1 MKHILIVF
9 LIYATSN
16 LFALDPIILTED
28 TNEYP
33 IGLSL
38 EILED
43 KEGKLELADVR
54 KPELKHLWLKNK
66 EEVPSF
72 GYSKSA
78 YWVRFKT
85 NAPLNEKY
93 ILEIA
98 FPNLDWIDFYT
109 ILNENTTI
117 TKKSGD
123 FRAFKE
129 RDVKY
134 RNFTFTLEPYANI
147 EKEYYIRFAG
157 EGSIQLPLIIWSPI
171 AFAGKVNT
179 EMLGLG
185 LYFGTMLVMAA
196 YNLFLWISIRDKSYF
211 YYVIYI
217 FASAF
222 FLLSNTGILYQY
234 FWFGSPAAY
243 NLLIPIS
250 IYMTH
255 LSVII
260 FTGSFLQIKK
270 NIPFLHKILKNL
282 FLLLVIILLIFLPI
296 SFRLTMLSGIIL
308 GIISIFLCL
317 FAGIIMVKRRYRP
330 AIFYL
335 VAWTTL
341 LIGAI
346 ILSLK
351 TVGVLPVNLFTNY
364 AMQVSSALEVVLLSL
379 GLADRIND
387 LKKQNE
393 LAQAQILANQ
403 SLAID
408 SLEKIAKEK
417 TNKLD
422 QSLKII
428 QRDLSLAQKIQK
440 NILLT
445 DPEISKVLKII
456 PYYIPM
462 SQVGG
467 DIYQISQL
475 NDFTY
480 RIFLADATGHGVQA
494 AMITMAI
501 QSVYEN
507 VKDFDV
513 EISQVMEIFNS
524 EYLYKYKSLNSYVTA
539 ILVEIDVR
547 KETLKYVSAGHPPA
561 ILLQNNQIHKL
572 GYTGRMIGISQS
584 NQYRLNAFSFTKLDR
599 LFVFTDGIFEQ
610 FNTKKEEF
618 GEERIISI
626 LAANRYLPVNETI
639 QVALG
644 ELNTFLEGFETQDD
658 ITILGV
664 EYNQ

>member
-1 MKHILIVF
+1 MKTVFILLFFFI
-9 LIYATSN
+9 TN
-16 LFALDPIILTED
+16 RLFAINTIILSAG
-28 TNEYP
+28 NSGYP

-43 KEGKLELADVR
+43 KEGKLTLVDVR
-54 KPELKHLWLKNK
+54 NPEQKNLWVKSNQ
-66 EEVPSF
+66 EVPSF
-72 GYSKSA
+72 GYTKSA

-85 NAPLNEKY
+85 NAPLDEKY
-93 ILEIA
+93 LLEIA

-109 ILNENTTI
+109 ILNDNSVI
-117 TKKSGD
+117 VRKSGD

-129 RDVKY
+129 RDVMY
-134 RNFTFTLEPYANI
+134 RNFTFTLEPHANI

-157 EGSIQLPLIIWSPI
+157 EGSLQIPLIIWSPI
-171 AFAGKVNT
+171 AFAEKVNN
-179 EMLGLG
+179 EMFGLG
-185 LYFGTMLVMAA
+185 LYYGGMLVMAI
-196 YNLFLWISIRDKSYF
+196 YNLFLWLSVRDKSYF

-217 FASAF
+217 FTSAF

-234 FWFGSPAAY
+234 LWFGSPAVY
-243 NLLIPIS
+243 NLLIPTS
-250 IYMTH
+250 MYMTH
-255 LSVII
+255 FSVII

-270 NIPFLHKILKNL
+270 NIPFLYKILKYL
-282 FLLLVIILLIFLPI
+282 FLILIITLFIVLPI
-296 SFRLTMLSGIIL
+296 SFRLTMLSGIL
-308 GIISIFLCL
+308 FGIISILLCL
-317 FAGIIMVKRRYRP
+317 YAGIIMVKRRYRP

-335 VAWTTL
+335 VAWTAL

-351 TVGVLPVNLFTNY
+351 TVGVLPVNAFTNY

-393 LAQAQILANQ
+393 LAQAQILTNQ

-417 TNKLD
+417 TNKLN

-428 QRDLSLAQKIQK
+428 QRDLSLAQKIQQ

-445 DPEISKVLKII
+445 DPDILKILKI
-456 PYYIPM
+456 TPYYIPM

-475 NDFTY
+475 NDSTY

-507 VKDFDV
+507 IKDFDV

-539 ILVEIDVR
+539 ILVEIDVK
-547 KETLKYVSAGHPPA
+547 KESPKYVSAGHPPA
-561 ILLQNNQIHKL
+561 VLLQNNQIHKL
-572 GYTGRMIGISQS
+572 GYTGRMIGLSQNNKYKS
-584 NQYRLNAFSFTKLDR
+584 SSFSFSKSDR
-599 LFVFTDGIFEQ
+599 LFIFTDGIFEQ
-610 FNTKKEEF
+610 FNTRKEEF

-626 LAANRYLPVNETI
+626 LAENRHLTINETI

-664 EYNQ
+664 EYSQ

>member
-1 MKHILIVF
+1 MKTVFILLFFFI
-9 LIYATSN
+9 TN
-16 LFALDPIILTED
+16 RLFAINTIILSAG
-28 TNEYP
+28 NSGYP

-43 KEGKLELADVR
+43 KEGKLTLVDVR
-54 KPELKHLWLKNK
+54 NPEQKNLWVKSNQ
-66 EEVPSF
+66 EVPSF
-72 GYSKSA
+72 GYTKSA

-85 NAPLNEKY
+85 NAPLDEKY
-93 ILEIA
+93 LLEIA

-109 ILNENTTI
+109 ILNDNSVI
-117 TKKSGD
+117 VRKSGD

-129 RDVKY
+129 RDVMY
-134 RNFTFTLEPYANI
+134 RNFTFTLEPHANI

-157 EGSIQLPLIIWSPI
+157 EGSLQIPLIIWSPI
-171 AFAGKVNT
+171 AFAEKVNN
-179 EMLGLG
+179 EMFGLG
-185 LYFGTMLVMAA
+185 LYYGGMLVMAI
-196 YNLFLWISIRDKSYF
+196 YNLFLWLSVRDKSYF

-217 FASAF
+217 FTSAF

-234 FWFGSPAAY
+234 FWFGSPAVY
-243 NLLIPIS
+243 NLLIPTS
-250 IYMTH
+250 MYMTH
-255 LSVII
+255 FSVII

-270 NIPFLHKILKNL
+270 NIPFLYKILKYL
-282 FLLLVIILLIFLPI
+282 FLILIITLFIVLPI
-296 SFRLTMLSGIIL
+296 SFRLTMLSGIL
-308 GIISIFLCL
+308 FGIISILLCL
-317 FAGIIMVKRRYRP
+317 YAGIIMVKRRYRP

-335 VAWTTL
+335 VAWTAL

-351 TVGVLPVNLFTNY
+351 TVGVLPVNAFTNY

-393 LAQAQILANQ
+393 LAQAQILTNQ

-417 TNKLD
+417 TNKLN

-428 QRDLSLAQKIQK
+428 QRDLSLAQKIQQ

-445 DPEISKVLKII
+445 DPDILKILKI
-456 PYYIPM
+456 TPYYIPM

-475 NDFTY
+475 NDSTY

-507 VKDFDV
+507 IKDFDV

-524 EYLYKYKSLNSYVTA
+524 EYLYKYKSLISYVTA
-539 ILVEIDVR
+539 ILVEIDVK
-547 KETLKYVSAGHPPA
+547 KESPKYVSAGHPPA
-561 ILLQNNQIHKL
+561 VLLQNNQIHKL
-572 GYTGRMIGISQS
+572 GYTGRMIGLSQNNKYKS
-584 NQYRLNAFSFTKLDR
+584 SSFSFSKSDR
-599 LFVFTDGIFEQ
+599 LFIFTDGIFEQ
-610 FNTKKEEF
+610 FNTRKEEF

-626 LAANRYLPVNETI
+626 LAENRHLTINETI

-664 EYNQ
+664 EYSQ